1 MASRQVWWYARDGV
15 KQGPFTGREL
25 KALAAAGGLN
35 AQDKVWK
42 VGLTRWVDATA
53 VRGLLPLPG
62 TPVQPMPEAT
72 PSVLPEGSEAA
83 PADGPQPP
91 PLYVKPKAKPR
102 PSAKPSEPA
111 PSELPQVRRKGPE
124 PVMESKKGTP
134 WAPPAS
140 QGLAIRGGAV
150 GLGVPEDLLRAF
162 VGPKY
167 DSYYKYKWQPAPTP
181 EDDSAP
187 PKKTTRLSLNWGAF
201 CFNFIWLA
209 YRKMYAP
216 LLWVVLGFLPLSF
229 LMDFAVPVL
238 GRVMT
243 ILPGALLLVY
253 GNRWYLAYARRK
265 IKSITDLG
273 LPEDLTQ
280 EKLVRA
286 GRTSWLTAVVATVGL
301 TMWVT
306 ALSFLL
312 AMATNAA

>member
-62 TPVQPMPEAT
+62 APVQPMPEAT
-72 PSVLPEGSEAA
+72 PSVLPDGPEAA

-91 PLYVKPKAKPR
+91 PLYVKPKAKTR
-102 PSAKPSEPA
+102 SREPV

-140 QGLAIRGGAV
+140 QDLAIRGGAV

-162 VGPKY
+162 VGPQY
-167 DSYYKYKWQPAPTP
+167 DRYYKYKWQPEQTP

-187 PKKTTRLSLNWGAF
+187 PKKTTRLSMNWGAF
-201 CFNFIWLA
+201 FFNFIWLA
-209 YRKMYAP
+209 YRKMYTP
-216 LLWVVLGFLPLSF
+216 LLWVAFGFLPLSF

-238 GRVMT
+238 GQVMN

-286 GRTSWLTAVVATVGL
+286 GRTSWLAATLATVGL
-301 TMWVT
+301 TVWVLT
-306 ALSFLL
+306 LSYMPL
-312 AMATNAA
+312 AMATATALMK

>member
-1 MASRQVWWYARDGV
+1 M
-15 KQGPFTGREL
+15 
-25 KALAAAGGLN
+25 
-35 AQDKVWK
+35 
-42 VGLTRWVDATA
+42 
-53 VRGLLPLPG
+53 
-62 TPVQPMPEAT
+62 
-72 PSVLPEGSEAA
+72 
-83 PADGPQPP
+83 
-91 PLYVKPKAKPR
+91 
-102 PSAKPSEPA
+102 
-111 PSELPQVRRKGPE
+111 
-124 PVMESKKGTP
+124 
-134 WAPPAS
+134 
-140 QGLAIRGGAV
+140 
-150 GLGVPEDLLRAF
+150 
-162 VGPKY
+162 
-167 DSYYKYKWQPAPTP
+167 
-181 EDDSAP
+181 
-187 PKKTTRLSLNWGAF
+187 
-201 CFNFIWLA
+201 
-209 YRKMYAP
+209 
-216 LLWVVLGFLPLSF
+216 VLGFLPLSF